1 MKQRL
6 VNKKLNA
13 DVLLELW
20 AKHWCHTIDL
30 AKTISPFKDDI
41 SKARYAINQWMMNYE
56 LNQMYEVA
64 VRRHNIKYVQFYKYL
79 FHNRGRKYKPYK
91 YI

>member
-6 VNKKLNA
+6 VNKKLNT

-20 AKHWCHTIDL
+20 AKHWCHTIEL
-30 AKTISPFKDDI
+30 EKTISPFKDDI
-41 SKARYAINQWMMNYE
+41 SKSRYAINQWMMNYE
-56 LNQMYEVA
+56 LKQMYEVA

-79 FHNRGRKYKPYK
+79 FHNRGHKYKSYK
-91 YI
+91 YK